1 MELVQ
6 KFLTYFLSFQPFVLL
21 PVIIFIMAL
30 IFRMKIATAL
40 RSALTLGIGFIGIF
54 MTFDFFVKIIKPVI
68 EAFILRT
75 GMNMPVLDTG
85 WPPLARIAWTY
96 ELAPLLLVIFIAINI
111 VMLLTRLTKT
121 VNIDIWNYWHVIFL
135 AVLIQFM
142 TNSVVLAV
150 TISSMSFILTLKL
163 AEWSAPLVN
172 KISGMKGICIP
183 HLSAIIHFPV
193 ALVSDYIIGKIP
205 FLRSVKADP
214 EHIRKNLGLAG
225 EPMIIG
231 FVTGLFLGIAGGYE
245 IRELLT
251 LAVSFSAVVFI
262 LPKMGEILG
271 SALIPVSEGMKKFI
285 NKNFPHIGTSYIGL
299 DVAVLFGIPAVLV
312 TALFL
317 MPASIVLAVILPKI
331 NFIPI
336 GDLTNLLV
344 PSAIIVTAAR
354 GNIVRSV
361 MIGIPVVIA
370 NLYYASYY
378 APVLTEM
385 SVKYNNKIEGYD
397 GLFTSFLDGGN
408 IYRAWMA
415 EATTGDLVSIAAIPL
430 VIILLI
436 ITWKLKNHSDYKAE

>member
-68 EAFILRT
+68 EAFISRT

>member
-1 MELVQ
+1 MEYIQ

-21 PVIIFIMAL
+21 PVIIFVMAL
-30 IFRMKIATAL
+30 VFRMKIATAL

-96 ELAPLLLVIFIAINI
+96 ELAPLLLVIFIMINI
-111 VMLLTRLTKT
+111 IMLLSRLTKT

-163 AEWSAPLVN
+163 AEWSAPMVN

-231 FVTGLFLGIAGGYE
+231 FITGLFL
-245 IRELLT
+245 
-251 LAVSFSAVVFI
+251 
-262 LPKMGEILG
+262 
-271 SALIPVSEGMKKFI
+271 
-285 NKNFPHIGTSYIGL
+285 
-299 DVAVLFGIPAVLV
+299 
-312 TALFL
+312 
-317 MPASIVLAVILPKI
+317 
-331 NFIPI
+331 
-336 GDLTNLLV
+336 
-344 PSAIIVTAAR
+344 
-354 GNIVRSV
+354 
-361 MIGIPVVIA
+361 
-370 NLYYASYY
+370 
-378 APVLTEM
+378 
-385 SVKYNNKIEGYD
+385 
-397 GLFTSFLDGGN
+397 
-408 IYRAWMA
+408 
-415 EATTGDLVSIAAIPL
+415 
-430 VIILLI
+430 
-436 ITWKLKNHSDYKAE
+436 